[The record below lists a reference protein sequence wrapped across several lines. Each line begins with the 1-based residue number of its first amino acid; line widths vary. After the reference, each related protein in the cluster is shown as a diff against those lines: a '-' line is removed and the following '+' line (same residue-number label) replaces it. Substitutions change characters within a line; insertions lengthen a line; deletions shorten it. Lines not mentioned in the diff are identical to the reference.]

1 MTALLKKIDARV
13 TVEPMT
19 QFARYVGIDYS
30 GAEAPVSRLRALQV
44 YACAG
49 AGAVDA
55 VQPYDRGARNWCRKE
70 VGRYLRECL
79 LGDAPC
85 IIGID
90 HGFAFPLGYFERH
103 DLASWDAFLG
113 HFCSRWRTDFD
124 HMHVEFA
131 RRDNPVGGDANELR
145 LCERWTAG
153 AKSVFHFDVQGSVAK
168 STHAGIPWLHQLR
181 REPRIRART
190 HFWPFDGFDIE
201 PGKSVVAE
209 VFPSLFRRRYGRAGR
224 TADEHDAFVVASWLR
239 EMDTRGALADYFNP
253 PLTLKER
260 RQARLEGWI
269 LGVR

>member
-103 DLASWDAFLG
+103 ELASWDAFLG
-113 HFCSRWRTDFD
+113 HFCARWRTDFD

-131 RRDNPVGGDANELR
+131 RRENPAGGDASELR

-168 STHAGIPWLHQLR
+168 STHAGIPWLQQLR
-181 REPRIRART
+181 RDPRIRART
-190 HFWPFDGFDIE
+190 HSGRSTASTSKPANRSSPRSSRPCSGAVTAA
-201 PGKSVVAE
+201 PGAPPTSTTL
-209 VFPSLFRRRYGRAGR
+209 SSSRAGCAR
-224 TADEHDAFVVASWLR
+224 W
-239 EMDTRGALADYFNP
+239 TRA
-253 PLTLKER
+253 
-260 RQARLEGWI
+260 ARSPI
-269 LGVR
+269 ISIRP